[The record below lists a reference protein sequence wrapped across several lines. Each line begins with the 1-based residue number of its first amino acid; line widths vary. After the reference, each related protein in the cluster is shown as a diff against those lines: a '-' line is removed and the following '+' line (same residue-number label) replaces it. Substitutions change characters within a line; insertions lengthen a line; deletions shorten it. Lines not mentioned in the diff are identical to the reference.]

1 MKGTSLKYLT
11 HEGFRNVWVN
21 RLMSLASVT
30 VLMACLIIMGAG
42 IMIYFNIN
50 NVVDKVQSQNVVM
63 VYVADDAS
71 EDETTQIGTSL
82 KGISNVESCEF
93 VPKEVA
99 FQEQIQSMGGD
110 AALFEGFDEIPLPD
124 AYKVTVKDLSQFE
137 NTVSQIKQ
145 INKVDSV
152 RENSDL
158 ASKLLSLRH
167 AVSIVSVGL
176 VIMLFLVALFI
187 ISNTIRITMFSR
199 KLEISIM
206 KAVGATN
213 WFIRW
218 PFMIEGMILGTIS
231 GIVSLGVLWGLY
243 AVAEKVF
250 AQTLSLIGFSLVPFS
265 GYWWQILLV
274 FVAIGLF
281 TGGFGSLVSMAKY
294 LKEQGAWSLMTKT
307 VSKEL

>member
-1 MKGTSLKYLT
+1 VKGTSLKYLT

-82 KGISNVESCEF
+82 EGISNVESCEF

-265 GYWWQILLV
+265 EYWWQILLV

-294 LKEQGAWSLMTKT
+294 LKEQGSV
-307 VSKEL
+307 VSDD

>member
-82 KGISNVESCEF
+82 EGISNVESCEF

-265 GYWWQILLV
+265 AYWWQILLV

-294 LKEQGAWSLMTKT
+294 LKEQGSV
-307 VSKEL
+307 VSDD

>member
-294 LKEQGAWSLMTKT
+294 LKEQGSVVSDLSLIHI
-307 VSKEL
+307 

>member
-11 HEGFRNVWVN
+11 HEGFRKVWVN

-294 LKEQGAWSLMTKT
+294 LKEQGSV
-307 VSKEL
+307 VSDD

>member
-1 MKGTSLKYLT
+1 M
-11 HEGFRNVWVN
+11 WVN

-137 NTVSQIKQ
+137 TTVSQIKQ

-176 VIMLFLVALFI
+176 VVMLFLVALFI

-294 LKEQGAWSLMTKT
+294 LKEQGSV
-307 VSKEL
+307 VSDD

>member
-176 VIMLFLVALFI
+176 VVMLFLVALFI

-265 GYWWQILLV
+265 AYWWQILLV

-294 LKEQGAWSLMTKT
+294 LKEQGSV
-307 VSKEL
+307 VSYD

>member
-63 VYVADDAS
+63 VYVADDAT
-71 EDETTQIGTSL
+71 EDETAQIGTSL
-82 KGISNVESCEF
+82 EGISNVESCEF

-250 AQTLSLIGFSLVPFS
+250 TQTLSLIGFSLVPFS
-265 GYWWQILLV
+265 EYWWQILLV

-294 LKEQGAWSLMTKT
+294 LKEQGSV
-307 VSKEL
+307 VSDD

>member
-21 RLMSLASVT
+21 RLMSLAAVT

-265 GYWWQILLV
+265 EYWWQILLV

-294 LKEQGAWSLMTKT
+294 LKEQGSV
-307 VSKEL
+307 VSDD

>member
-63 VYVADDAS
+63 VYVADDAL

-294 LKEQGAWSLMTKT
+294 LKEQGSV
-307 VSKEL
+307 VSDD

>member
-42 IMIYFNIN
+42 IMIFFNIN
-50 NVVDKVQSQNVVM
+50 TLLDSVQSQNVVM
-63 VYVADDAS
+63 VYVADDAT
-71 EDETTQIGTSL
+71 EDETAQIGSSL
-82 KGISNVESCEF
+82 NNIGNIESCEF
-93 VPKEVA
+93 VPKEEA
-99 FQEQIQSMGGD
+99 FQKQIESMGGD
-110 AALFEGFDEIPLPD
+110 SALFEGFDESPLPD

-145 INKVDSV
+145 IDKVDSV

-167 AVSIVSVGL
+167 AVSIVSIGL
-176 VIMLFLVALFI
+176 VVMLFLVAVFI
-187 ISNTIRITMFSR
+187 IANTIRITMFSR

-231 GIVSLGVLWGLY
+231 GVVSLGVLWGLY
-243 AVAEKVF
+243 ALAEKAF
-250 AQTLSLIGFSLVPFS
+250 SQTLSLLGFKLVPFTE
-265 GYWWQILLV
+265 YWWQILLV
-274 FVAIGLF
+274 FVTIGLF
-281 TGGFGSLVSMAKY
+281 TGGFGSLVSMGKY
-294 LKEQGAWSLMTKT
+294 LKEQGSV
-307 VSKEL
+307 VSDD

>member
-93 VPKEVA
+93 VPKEIA

-176 VIMLFLVALFI
+176 VVMLFLVALFI

-265 GYWWQILLV
+265 EYWWQILLV

-294 LKEQGAWSLMTKT
+294 LKEQGSV
-307 VSKEL
+307 VSDD

>member
-124 AYKVTVKDLSQFE
+124 AYKVTVEDLSQFE

-176 VIMLFLVALFI
+176 VVMLFLVALFI

-265 GYWWQILLV
+265 EYWWQILLV

-294 LKEQGAWSLMTKT
+294 LKEQGSV
-307 VSKEL
+307 VSDD

>member
-71 EDETTQIGTSL
+71 EDETAQIGSSL
-82 KGISNVESCEF
+82 NNIGNIESCEF
-93 VPKEVA
+93 VPKEEA
-99 FQEQIQSMGGD
+99 FQKQIESMGGD
-110 AALFEGFDEIPLPD
+110 SALFEGFDESPLPD

-145 INKVDSV
+145 IDKVDSV

-167 AVSIVSVGL
+167 AVSIVSIGL
-176 VIMLFLVALFI
+176 VVMLFLVAVFI
-187 ISNTIRITMFSR
+187 IANTIRITMFSR

-231 GIVSLGVLWGLY
+231 GVVSLGVLWGLY
-243 AVAEKVF
+243 ALAEKAF
-250 AQTLSLIGFSLVPFS
+250 SQTLSLLGFKLVPFTE
-265 GYWWQILLV
+265 YWWQILLV

-281 TGGFGSLVSMAKY
+281 TGGFGSLVSMGKY
-294 LKEQGAWSLMTKT
+294 LKEQGSV
-307 VSKEL
+307 VSDD

>member
-11 HEGFRNVWVN
+11 HEGFCNVWVN

-265 GYWWQILLV
+265 EYWWQILLV

-294 LKEQGAWSLMTKT
+294 LKEQGSV
-307 VSKEL
+307 VSDD

>member
-265 GYWWQILLV
+265 EYWWQILLV

-281 TGGFGSLVSMAKY
+281 TGDFGSLVSMAKY
-294 LKEQGAWSLMTKT
+294 LKEQGSV
-307 VSKEL
+307 VSDD

>member
-137 NTVSQIKQ
+137 NTFSQIKQ

-265 GYWWQILLV
+265 EYWWQILLV

-294 LKEQGAWSLMTKT
+294 LKEQGSV
-307 VSKEL
+307 VSDD

>member
-63 VYVADDAS
+63 VYVANDAS

-82 KGISNVESCEF
+82 KGISNVENCEF

-137 NTVSQIKQ
+137 TTVSQIKQ

-176 VIMLFLVALFI
+176 VVMLFLVALFI

-294 LKEQGAWSLMTKT
+294 LKEQGSV
-307 VSKEL
+307 VSDD

>member
-71 EDETTQIGTSL
+71 EDETTQIATSL

-176 VIMLFLVALFI
+176 VVMLFLVALFI

-265 GYWWQILLV
+265 AYWWQILLV

-294 LKEQGAWSLMTKT
+294 LKEQGSV
-307 VSKEL
+307 VSDD

>member
-231 GIVSLGVLWGLY
+231 GIVSLGVLWGIY

-265 GYWWQILLV
+265 EYWWQILLV

-294 LKEQGAWSLMTKT
+294 LKEQGSV
-307 VSKEL
+307 VSDD

>member
-250 AQTLSLIGFSLVPFS
+250 AQTLSLIGFSLVAFS
-265 GYWWQILLV
+265 AYWWQILLV

-294 LKEQGAWSLMTKT
+294 LKEQGSV
-307 VSKEL
+307 VSDD

>member
-71 EDETTQIGTSL
+71 EDETTQIGISL

-137 NTVSQIKQ
+137 TTVSQIKQ

-294 LKEQGAWSLMTKT
+294 LKEQGSV
-307 VSKEL
+307 VSDD

>member
-63 VYVADDAS
+63 VYVADDAT

-93 VPKEVA
+93 VPKEGA

-176 VIMLFLVALFI
+176 VVMLFLVALFI

-294 LKEQGAWSLMTKT
+294 LKEQGSV
-307 VSKEL
+307 VSDD

>member
-1 MKGTSLKYLT
+1 MKGTNLKYLT

-176 VIMLFLVALFI
+176 VVMLFLVALFI

-265 GYWWQILLV
+265 EYWWQILLV

-294 LKEQGAWSLMTKT
+294 LKEQGSV
-307 VSKEL
+307 VSDD

>member
-176 VIMLFLVALFI
+176 VVMLFLVALFI

-243 AVAEKVF
+243 ALAEKAF
-250 AQTLSLIGFSLVPFS
+250 SQTLSLLGFKLVPFTE
-265 GYWWQILLV
+265 YWWQILLV

-281 TGGFGSLVSMAKY
+281 TGGFGSLVSMGKY
-294 LKEQGAWSLMTKT
+294 LKEQGSV
-307 VSKEL
+307 VSDD

>member
-11 HEGFRNVWVN
+11 HEGVRNVWVN

-176 VIMLFLVALFI
+176 VVMLFLVALFI

-294 LKEQGAWSLMTKT
+294 LKEQGSV
-307 VSKEL
+307 VSDD

>member
-63 VYVADDAS
+63 VYVADDAT

-176 VIMLFLVALFI
+176 VVMLFLVALFI

-294 LKEQGAWSLMTKT
+294 LKEQGSV
-307 VSKEL
+307 VSDD

>member
-63 VYVADDAS
+63 VYVADDAT

-176 VIMLFLVALFI
+176 VVMLFLVALFI

-265 GYWWQILLV
+265 EYWWQILLV

-294 LKEQGAWSLMTKT
+294 LKEQGSV
-307 VSKEL
+307 VSDD

>member
-63 VYVADDAS
+63 VYVADDAL

-137 NTVSQIKQ
+137 TTVSQIKQ

-176 VIMLFLVALFI
+176 VVMLFLVALFI

-294 LKEQGAWSLMTKT
+294 LKEQGSV
-307 VSKEL
+307 VSDD

>member
-82 KGISNVESCEF
+82 EGISNVESCEF

-176 VIMLFLVALFI
+176 VVMLFLVALFI

-265 GYWWQILLV
+265 EYWWQILLV

-294 LKEQGAWSLMTKT
+294 LKEQGSV
-307 VSKEL
+307 VSDD

>member
-42 IMIYFNIN
+42 IMIYFYIN

-176 VIMLFLVALFI
+176 VVMLFLVALFI

-265 GYWWQILLV
+265 EYWWQILLV

-294 LKEQGAWSLMTKT
+294 LKEQGSV
-307 VSKEL
+307 VSDD

>member
-218 PFMIEGMILGTIS
+218 PFIIEGMILGTIS

-265 GYWWQILLV
+265 EYWWQILLV

-294 LKEQGAWSLMTKT
+294 LKEQGSV
-307 VSKEL
+307 VSDD

>member
-110 AALFEGFDEIPLPD
+110 AALFDGFDEIPLPD

-176 VIMLFLVALFI
+176 VVMLFLVALFI

-265 GYWWQILLV
+265 EYWWQILLV

-294 LKEQGAWSLMTKT
+294 LKEQGSV
-307 VSKEL
+307 VSDD

>member
-110 AALFEGFDEIPLPD
+110 AALVEGFDEIPLPD

-265 GYWWQILLV
+265 EYWWQILLV

-294 LKEQGAWSLMTKT
+294 LKEQGSV
-307 VSKEL
+307 VSDD

>member
-71 EDETTQIGTSL
+71 EDETTHIGTSL

-99 FQEQIQSMGGD
+99 FQEHIQSMGGD

-176 VIMLFLVALFI
+176 VVMLFLVALFI

-265 GYWWQILLV
+265 AYWWQILLV

-294 LKEQGAWSLMTKT
+294 LKEQGSV
-307 VSKEL
+307 VSDD

>member
-71 EDETTQIGTSL
+71 EDETTQIDTSL

-265 GYWWQILLV
+265 EYWWQILLV

-294 LKEQGAWSLMTKT
+294 LKEQGSV
-307 VSKEL
+307 VSDD

>member
-21 RLMSLASVT
+21 RLMSFASVT

-265 GYWWQILLV
+265 EYWWQILLV

-294 LKEQGAWSLMTKT
+294 LKEQGSV
-307 VSKEL
+307 VSDD

>member
-21 RLMSLASVT
+21 RIMSLASVT

-137 NTVSQIKQ
+137 TTVSQIKQ

-176 VIMLFLVALFI
+176 VVMLFLVALFI

-294 LKEQGAWSLMTKT
+294 LKEQGSV
-307 VSKEL
+307 VSDD